1 MSVFYVIN
9 VNETLLKSRYGLLGS
24 ASFSMASRWD
34 PHPQTPGPKFKIIV
48 KLVKLLRKLCIRHV
62 VHTWVEMKILVNKS
76 YVFIMQLALFIT
88 Q

>member
-24 ASFSMASRWD
+24 ASFSMASRRD
-34 PHPQTPGPKFKIIV
+34 AQSPGPKFKIIV

-62 VHTWVEMKILVNKS
+62 VHTWVEMEEILVNKRC
-76 YVFIMQLALFIT
+76 VFIMQLALFIT